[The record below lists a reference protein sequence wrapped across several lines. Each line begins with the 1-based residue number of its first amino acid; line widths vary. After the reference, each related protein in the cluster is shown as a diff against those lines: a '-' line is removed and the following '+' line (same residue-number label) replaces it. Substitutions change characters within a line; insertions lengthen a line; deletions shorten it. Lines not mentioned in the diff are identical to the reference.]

1 MGRPSSPGVSRAAV
15 RKTLSI
21 TIDTCVAG
29 LRKLPLRNPV
39 DDDQECMMKKTAPL
53 TMVGAAPRG
62 GRRTG
67 EDADLRLRRVARQ
80 YG

>member
-1 MGRPSSPGVSRAAV
+1 
-15 RKTLSI
+15 
-21 TIDTCVAG
+21 
-29 LRKLPLRNPV
+29 
-39 DDDQECMMKKTAPL
+39 MKKTAPL
-53 TMVGAAPRG
+53 TTVGAARRG